1 MGRAVFQWFLPQ
13 WKQQYGEEYILY
25 IDESGINTNEVAEY
39 GWSEKGKRCR
49 ALRTGGHGSRLNIIS
64 AVRSSATFK
73 FIAPLI
79 FKGSCDRNT
88 FTGWLEYLLKDLTR
102 DKNGQ
107 PQKYLLILDN
117 ASIHKGRKIE
127 ELARQYNARLM
138 YLPAYS
144 PDLNPIEKAWSILKR
159 KVRHIVSQQ
168 QKTILEAL
176 DIGFN

>member
-1 MGRAVFQWFLPQ
+1 MF
-13 WKQQYGEEYILY
+13 
-25 IDESGINTNEVAEY
+25 TN
-39 GWSEKGKRCR
+39 
-49 ALRTGGHGSRLNIIS
+49 
-64 AVRSSATFK
+64 
-73 FIAPLI
+73 
-79 FKGSCDRNT
+79 
-88 FTGWLEYLLKDLTR
+88 
-102 DKNGQ
+102 
-107 PQKYLLILDN
+107 LDN

-176 DIGFN
+176 DIGFNQM